1 MLDGF
6 DALPE
11 SVKDWGGYPLSYK
24 GFSATSILKDAS
36 YIGNPNKNVQLVLI
50 KRANQAG
57 AAYVE
62 EISYNRANG
71 KKSEYE
77 VLLQKGAKYRII
89 EAQKFKGKY
98 IIVAEVKDN

>member
-1 MLDGF
+1 MLPSNIKKWDG
-6 DALPE
+6 AH
-11 SVKDWGGYPLSYK
+11 LSYK
-24 GFSATSILKDAS
+24 GFSSTSILKDAS

-77 VLLQKGAKYRII
+77 VLLQKGAEYRII

-98 IIVAEVKDN
+98 IIVAEVL